1 VIVSWYSEPSRLPRV
16 WFCRGPWRDL
26 LNKRNSLSF
35 GRACKT
41 NTSLM
46 HHSRH
51 TQGSIS
57 HFLQNGRLTHPQ
69 DIDAPLHVAAER
81 KINSYMQQYADN
93 QNTSFL
99 PAITSTSTRM
109 QGEFLCF
116 LRLLFPQAHQEA
128 EAHFTATGVPSQRN
142 QSDSFRFKRQSDSF
156 RFFQSL
162 KGKVGLA
169 AGQAAAFRINLNVEG
184 CGIVA
189 APMHAPSRAPLL
201 LPLLLSHDLPFPR
214 VH

>member
-51 TQGSIS
+51 TQRSIS
-57 HFLQNGRLTHPQ
+57 HFLQNGRLIHPQ
-69 DIDAPLHVAAER
+69 DINAPLHVAAER

-93 QNTSFL
+93 QNISYFSPRHYEHINPHARRIFASSFSTGPPGDRGALHCHWRAIATQPIGLYPFQAPIGLVPFL
-99 PAITSTSTRM
+99 PV
-109 QGEFLCF
+109 
-116 LRLLFPQAHQEA
+116 A
-128 EAHFTATGVPSQRN
+128 E
-142 QSDSFRFKRQSDSF
+142 RQS
-156 RFFQSL
+156 RTR
-162 KGKVGLA
+162 G
-169 AGQAAAFRINLNVEG
+169 GQAAAFRINLNVEG